1 MKLYLLRHAKTN
13 QQSPTG
19 KDFDR
24 RLLPKGQAQCALME
38 KYLEGTQDLHILC
51 SSAQRTRET
60 LKGIDLSN
68 MYVEFR
74 DDLYLCSRDTLLKA
88 IWGCKSD
95 KDLMIIGHNFG
106 ISDLAEYLLEDY
118 IEMRTCE
125 LLVFDFEI
133 DNWQEVS
140 KGLGELTDRYRPVPK
155 GF

>member
-24 RLLPKGQAQCALME
+24 RLLPKGHAQCALMQRH
-38 KYLEGTQDLHILC
+38 LEVTQEVHILC

-68 MYVEFR
+68 MDVEFR
-74 DDLYLCSRDTLLKA
+74 DDLYLCSRETLLHA
-88 IWGCKSD
+88 IWECQSD

-106 ISDLAEYLLEDY
+106 ISDLAEYLLEGY

-133 DNWQEVS
+133 NTWQEVS

>member
-24 RLLPKGQAQCALME
+24 RLLPKGHAQCALMQKHLQGANE
-38 KYLEGTQDLHILC
+38 VYILC

-60 LKGIDLSN
+60 LEGIDLTI
-68 MYVEFR
+68 MDIEFR

-88 IWGCKSD
+88 IWECKSD

-125 LLVFDFEI
+125 LLVFNFEI
-133 DNWQEVS
+133 DTWQEVS
-140 KGLGELTDRYRPVPK
+140 KGLGDLIDRYRPVPK